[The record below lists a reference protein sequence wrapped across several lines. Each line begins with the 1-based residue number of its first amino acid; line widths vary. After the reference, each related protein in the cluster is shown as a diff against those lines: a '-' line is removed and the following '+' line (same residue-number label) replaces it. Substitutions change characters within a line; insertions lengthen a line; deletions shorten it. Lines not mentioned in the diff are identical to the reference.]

1 MELQILG
8 KQPIFPEIKPQF
20 KYLLDILSDTN
31 YGIKNDGLSFT
42 ELKSFCELTK
52 IKLNRFEIVTLVNL
66 SYAYIGMLNK
76 AKDNECEQPYKND
89 ELWF

>member
-31 YGIKNDGLSFT
+31 YGIKQDGLTFT
-42 ELKSFCELTK
+42 ELKSFCELAK

-66 SYAYIGMLNK
+66 SYAYISMLNK
-76 AKDNECEQPYKND
+76 AKDNQCEQPYIKD
-89 ELWF
+89 EL